1 MVLWE
6 KEDVLELGW
15 KAGSRKV
22 LWGKLKFELRRRMW
36 GGWGD
41 GNCAATGIDEW
52 KEESVM
58 ENKLKSRSLTFEK
71 FVWIS

>member
-1 MVLWE
+1 M
-6 KEDVLELGW
+6 
-15 KAGSRKV
+15 

-58 ENKLKSRSLTFEK
+58 ENKLKSRSLTFGE
-71 FVWIS
+71 FAWMS